1 MKTILPLFVMI
12 CLCCSCS
19 DDINHKRILMNDG
32 TVVTLKNSNIVHY
45 ASEQELINDIF
56 DNYRVYAESR
66 SDSDDAIKS
75 ERKDSVSGYTEI
87 RYYSD
92 WISATFGEWAKAYDF
107 MPNEKYYIR
116 IAGCVKELPCYSGEQ
131 LIPAIYDDDDKSI
144 MAFVANDKRGFTVSQ
159 YRNSDGY
166 FEGVSLIV
174 AIEYNGNGDPVGM
187 FYPINDLSSLEW
199 RFRAYIFDWDWENN

>member
-19 DDINHKRILMNDG
+19 DDVNHKRILMNDG

-66 SDSDDAIKS
+66 SGSDDAIKS

-131 LIPAIYDDDDKSI
+131 LFRLYMTMMINLSWHLSQMTSGDLQCLNIEIQTAILK
-144 MAFVANDKRGFTVSQ
+144 AFH
-159 YRNSDGY
+159 
-166 FEGVSLIV
+166 
-174 AIEYNGNGDPVGM
+174 
-187 FYPINDLSSLEW
+187 
-199 RFRAYIFDWDWENN
+199 